1 MPGDTKSL
9 SRLLISHELAFTLLI
24 VVTAVVGGIWVFFWH
39 QNSQAS
45 LEINRLSYDA
55 QQLRADLYRQIREVY
70 VASRAQDP
78 SALDKYW
85 THIYD
90 IDRRFN
96 ALQQEVSGG
105 EEASAIRG
113 MRNAYEMLQAQL
125 NQVLSRSVSESRR
138 EGIIQPAYEFW
149 LQGEFE
155 SEFAR
160 LNQLLADRRRSLDQR
175 LTRWNRIAPWLLP
188 VPILLAVWLLGRSHR
203 QLRREFAEPMAEL
216 TGGAE
221 QISDG
226 RLEHRVEERG
236 AEEVALLARTINQMA
251 ADLAAS
257 RDELVEKERQA
268 ALGALVPV
276 VAHNI
281 RNPLASIRASAQIRD
296 PDQQDEVEETRRGII
311 DTVDRLERWVSALLS
326 YLHPQTP
333 RRSEVELEDIV
344 RGALSP
350 LQARARDKDVEIR
363 HHSAPPGRTLRIDSA
378 LIEQAIHGL
387 VLNALEAAP
396 DGSTIDV
403 RRQEQGAGAV
413 VLIEDEGPGMPFDPS
428 PGDFSPGP
436 TTKPSGT
443 GLGIPFAHKVIHAH
457 GGTLE
462 FEPRKRGGTRVRV
475 TIPYEGNS

>member
-1 MPGDTKSL
+1 MPGDAKSL
-9 SRLLISHELAFTLLI
+9 SRLLLSYELAFTLLI
-24 VVTAVVGGIWVFFWH
+24 VVTASVGGVWVYFWQ
-39 QNSQAS
+39 QNSRAS

-78 SALDKYW
+78 RVLDKYW

-90 IDRRFN
+90 IDRRFH
-96 ALQQEVSGG
+96 ALEQVVTGG
-105 EEASAIRG
+105 EASAIRG

-125 NQVLSRSVSESRR
+125 NRVLSQSVSESRR
-138 EGIIQPAYEFW
+138 ERIIQPAYEFW

-160 LNQLLADRRRSLDQR
+160 LNQLIAERRALLDRRLA
-175 LTRWNRIAPWLLP
+175 RWNRVAPWLLP

-203 QLRREFAEPMAEL
+203 RLRREFSQPMAEL
-216 TGGAE
+216 KSGAE
-221 QISDG
+221 QISEG
-226 RLEHRVEERG
+226 RLEHRVNEQG

-251 ADLAAS
+251 AELAAS

-281 RNPLASIRASAQIRD
+281 RNPLASIRASAQILD
-296 PDQQDEVEETRRGII
+296 PADRAELDETRRGII

-333 RRSEVELEDIV
+333 RRSEAQLEEIIN
-344 RGALSP
+344 GALAP
-350 LQARARDKDVEIR
+350 LRARARDKDVQL
-363 HHSAPPGRTLRIDSA
+363 HHHAAPPGRSLLIDSA
-378 LIEQAIHGL
+378 LMEQAIHGL

-396 DGSTIDV
+396 DGSTIDI
-403 RRQEQGAGAV
+403 RRQEQGRGV
-413 VLIEDEGPGMPFDPS
+413 VILIEDEGTGMPFDPS

-436 TTKPSGT
+436 TTKRSGT

-462 FEPRKRGGTRVRV
+462 FEGRRKHGTRVRV
-475 TIPYEGNS
+475 TIPYQGNT